1 MVEFWLALIH
11 IIKEIT
17 TPDESDQSTSYNYS
31 QKMINPEHTNNPDTP
46 REPKR
51 IVYLSPPSI
60 YSMADNWYDFVTP
73 SHFWIQWR
81 FAVIRKLL
89 PKANDWGNTLDIGC
103 GNGAF
108 GQQIESHYGILASG
122 CDLNEKAL
130 RTISHGY
137 DQVYFYNIHQR
148 NAEFEGYFSTIFLM
162 DVLEHIENPVEFL
175 QSASY
180 HLSPKGKIIINVPAI
195 QMLYSKYDTVAGHV
209 KRYHLTTITTE
220 LTRAGYQIES
230 AGYWGLA
237 LVPLLLIRKWVLNFF
252 EDKDVIEIGFQPNSQ
267 LIRQLL
273 NLLMSVETK
282 LFARTV
288 IGSSLLVIARKRCW
302 APNNDRA

>member
-1 MVEFWLALIH
+1 
-11 IIKEIT
+11 
-17 TPDESDQSTSYNYS
+17 
-31 QKMINPEHTNNPDTP
+31 
-46 REPKR
+46 
-51 IVYLSPPSI
+51 
-60 YSMADNWYDFVTP
+60 MADEWYEFVTP

-89 PKANDWGNTLDIGC
+89 PNTNDWGNTLDIGC
-103 GNGAF
+103 GSGIL

-137 DQVYFYNIHQR
+137 DKLYFYNIHQR
-148 NAEFEGYFSTIFLM
+148 NAEFEGCFSTILLM

-175 QSASY
+175 KAVRY
-180 HLSPKGKIIINVPAI
+180 HLSSDGKIIINVPAI
-195 QMLYSKYDTVAGHV
+195 QMLHSKYDTVQGHV
-209 KRYHLTTITTE
+209 KRYRLTTITNE
-220 LTRAGYQIES
+220 LTRAGLHIES

-237 LVPLLLIRKWVLNFF
+237 LVPLLLIRKFVVNFL
-252 EDKDVIEIGFQPNSQ
+252 EDKDVMEVGFQPASQ

-288 IGSSLLVIARKRCW
+288 IGSSLLVIARKKVLG
-302 APNNDRA
+302 AK

>member
-1 MVEFWLALIH
+1 MVDYWLAPIH

-17 TPDESDQSTSYNYS
+17 TKDGSDQPTSPNHT
-31 QKMINPEHTNNPDTP
+31 QKMINQEHTNKPDTC
-46 REPKR
+46 RQPKR

-60 YSMADNWYDFVTP
+60 YSMADEWYEFVTP

-89 PKANDWGNTLDIGC
+89 PKSNDWGNTLDIGC
-103 GNGAF
+103 GNGAV
-108 GQQIESHYGILASG
+108 GQQIESYYGICASG

-137 DQVYFYNIHQR
+137 NQVYFYNVHQR
-148 NAEFEGYFSTIFLM
+148 NTEFEGCFSTILLL
-162 DVLEHIENPVEFL
+162 DVLEHIENPVAFL
-175 QSASY
+175 ESTSY
-180 HLSPKGKIIINVPAI
+180 HLAPEGKIIINVPAI

-209 KRYHLTTITTE
+209 KRYQLATITTE
-220 LTRAGYQIES
+220 LTRAGFQIES

-252 EDKDVIEIGFQPNSQ
+252 ENKDVVKIGFQPNSQ

-273 NLLMSVETK
+273 NLLMYVETK

-288 IGSSLLVIARKRCW
+288 IGSSLLVIARKTVLG
-302 APNNDRA
+302 AK